1 MFFNRK
7 HNRKERKEMAFS
19 VDLKNVTIDGN
30 KIIIDCGDI
39 NPASLFGGVRLSSI
53 EVGKKFT
60 IGDETFIML
69 EKVNDGKAARVIRA
83 DFLPD
88 YQKFGSN
95 NNWKVSPIRTDL
107 NGGSYYKKIA
117 ALVGKDNII
126 EMERDLTSLD
136 GLDDYG
142 TCIDK
147 ISLLS
152 AAEYA
157 KYHKIL
163 GVMSNYP
170 TTHWTITAFST
181 PSNDYSGDV
190 CYVNSFGVLCW
201 SGCDWGYG
209 VRPFLTLDTSI
220 LVSCEK

>member
-1 MFFNRK
+1 
-7 HNRKERKEMAFS
+7 MAFS

-39 NPASLFGGVRLSSI
+39 NPASLFGGVRLSSV
-53 EVGKKFT
+53 ERGKKFT
-60 IGDETFIML
+60 IGDETFVML

-83 DFLPD
+83 DFLPE

-95 NNWKVSPIRTDL
+95 NNWKVSSIRADL
-107 NGGSYYKKIA
+107 GNTYYKKIA
-117 ALVGKDNII
+117 ALVGKENII

-170 TTHWTITAFST
+170 TAQWTITPFST
-181 PSNDYSGDV
+181 PSNDYSGLV
-190 CYVNSFGVLCW
+190 CYVGSSGVLGW
-201 SGCDWGYG
+201 RGCGWGSG

-220 LVSCEK
+220 LVSCEN